1 MASKTRPTIRVALV
15 DAHAVIRS
23 GLEALLARHAGIAV
37 VSKASSLVEAISD
50 VAATPPDVVIIDAG
64 SLGSETRE
72 IHRRLPMAKLIV
84 FGSGD
89 PEEEVEVARGGAHG
103 YLSQSSPPAEF
114 VRAVETVYGG
124 GVHFGSRAARAHDEA
139 VGQSEREKG
148 RFALLTQRERQ
159 VLILVAEGY
168 TSRDIARQLR
178 LGVRT
183 VESHREHVGRKL
195 GIHTVAGL
203 TRFAVAS
210 GLVEA
215 D

>member
-1 MASKTRPTIRVALV
+1 MASKTQPKIRVALV
-15 DAHAVIRS
+15 DAHPVVRS

-37 VSKASSLVEAISD
+37 VSKASSLAEAISNE
-50 VAATPPDVVIIDAG
+50 AATPPDVVIIDAG

-72 IHRRLPMAKLIV
+72 TRWRFPTAKVIV
-84 FGSGD
+84 LGSGD
-89 PEEEVEVARGGAHG
+89 PEEEVEVARGGVHG
-103 YLSQSSPPAEF
+103 YLSQSSPREEII
-114 VRAVETVYGG
+114 RAVETVHGG
-124 GVHFGSRAARAHDEA
+124 GVHLSPRATRAHDIA
-139 VGQSEREKG
+139 LGQSEREKG

-168 TSRDIARQLR
+168 TSRDIARLLR

-183 VESHREHVGRKL
+183 VESHRERLGRKL

-203 TRFAVAS
+203 TRFAVAN

>member
-15 DAHAVIRS
+15 DAHPVVRS

-37 VSKASSLVEAISD
+37 VSKGSSIADSISNEAAS
-50 VAATPPDVVIIDAG
+50 PPDVVILDAG

-72 IHRRLPMAKLIV
+72 IHRRFPMAKLIV

-89 PEEEVEVARGGAHG
+89 PEEEVEVARGGVHG
-103 YLSQSSPPAEF
+103 YLSQSSPPAEI
-114 VRAVETVYGG
+114 VRAVETVYGR
-124 GVHFGSRAARAHDEA
+124 GVHLSPRAARAHDVA
-139 VGQSEREKG
+139 VGESEREKG
-148 RFALLTQRERQ
+148 RFALLTERERQ

-168 TSRDIARQLR
+168 TSRDMARLLR
-178 LGVRT
+178 LSART
-183 VESHREHVGRKL
+183 VESHREHLARKL

-203 TRFAVAS
+203 TRFAVAN

>member
-15 DAHAVIRS
+15 DAHPVVRS
-23 GLEALLARHAGIAV
+23 GLEALLARHARIAV
-37 VSKASSLVEAISD
+37 VLKASSIAEAISNE
-50 VAATPPDVVIIDAG
+50 ASPPEVLILDAG

-72 IHRRLPMAKLIV
+72 IHRRFPVAKLIV

-89 PEEEVEVARGGAHG
+89 PEEEVKVARGGAHG
-103 YLSQSSPPAEF
+103 YLSQSSPPAEI

-124 GVHFGSRAARAHDEA
+124 GVHFGSRAARAHDVA
-139 VGQSEREKG
+139 VVQSEGEKG

-168 TSRDIARQLR
+168 TSRNIARRLR

-183 VESHREHVGRKL
+183 VESHRERVGRKL
-195 GIHTVAGL
+195 GIRTVAGL